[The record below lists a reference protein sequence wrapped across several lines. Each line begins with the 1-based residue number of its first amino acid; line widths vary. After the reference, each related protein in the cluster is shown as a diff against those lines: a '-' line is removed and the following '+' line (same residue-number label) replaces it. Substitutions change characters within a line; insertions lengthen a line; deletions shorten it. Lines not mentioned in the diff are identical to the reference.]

1 MIWIGIGI
9 VVVLAVMVGVAALA
23 LFRIVPPS
31 EAHLVV
37 SLSKKMVCSSDPG
50 IQKNA
55 KAWYFAIPIIR
66 TIRQIDLTTK
76 EIIDQQETY
85 EKGQARYKVRTSLKY
100 RVQDVEIAAETFHTD
115 EALREQLKEVLRAG
129 VRAITVKYDVKQ
141 ARAEKKT
148 IDKEIKEEIED
159 DLAKWGIK
167 LINFQLVDFQDTDDS
182 NIISDISRVREKEI
196 EALRREQNAEKNK
209 VARMKEAE
217 ADEKSQERE
226 IARDQL
232 VGERQQ
238 TMKQKIAEQEKL
250 AREKE
255 YDVKQVEIVKAQEID
270 KKRAEVEAEQQ
281 RRVAVIKANQMKE
294 AEIIYKEQKELEG
307 QGDRARLEEQA
318 KGNAAKMKEDGL
330 AEAEALKAKGLAEA
344 EAKNALQK
352 ALNQFKDEAI
362 RALVAEKIVDMQ
374 KVVGIEGAKALSAAD
389 IKMLVSGGDGSKEAF
404 EVGKLL
410 ESLSVANGSM
420 ADSILNRLAKPN
432 DLGMGS
438 INLKDIAKTEN
449 KKSAKQ

>member
-1 MIWIGIGI
+1 MIDIIIGI
-9 VVVLAVMVGVAALA
+9 VVVLLVLLGIIALA
-23 LFRIVPPS
+23 LFRIVKPS

-37 SLSKKMVCSSDPG
+37 SLTKKMVCSSDPKV
-50 IQKNA
+50 QKNA

-66 TIRQIDLTTK
+66 TIRKIDVTTK

-100 RVQDVEIAAETFHTD
+100 RVEDVETAAETFHTD

-159 DLAKWGIK
+159 DLSKWGLK
-167 LINFQLVDFQDTDDS
+167 LVNFQLVDFEDTDDS
-182 NIISDISRVREKEI
+182 HIISDISRVREKEI
-196 EALRREQNAEKNK
+196 EATRREQNAEKDK

-217 ADEKSQERE
+217 ADEKAQERE
-226 IARDQL
+226 IERNKV

-255 YDVKQVEIVKAQEID
+255 YEVKRVEIVKAQEID
-270 KKRAEVEAEQQ
+270 KERAKVEAEQKKI
-281 RRVAVIKANQMKE
+281 VAVIE
-294 AEIIYKEQKELEG
+294 AEQRREAEKIIKEQKQLEG
-307 QGDRARLEEQA
+307 QGDRVKLEEQA
-318 KGNAAKMKEDGL
+318 IGEAAKAKQDGL
-330 AEAEALKAKGLAEA
+330 AEAAAIEAKGLAEA
-344 EAKNALQK
+344 KAKDALQK

-362 RALVAEKIVDMQ
+362 RALVAEKIVAMQ
-374 KVVGIEGAKALSAAD
+374 RDVGIEGAKALSQAD

-404 EVGKLL
+404 DVGKLL

-420 ADSILNRLAKPN
+420 ADSVLNRLARPN
-432 DLGMGS
+432 DLGIGTV
-438 INLKDIAKTEN
+438 NLKDVAETVK
-449 KKSAKQ
+449 KKSTK